1 MVTFFSRSRPA
12 GGPRTALLAVGVA
25 AALAFSTA
33 PASAADGTPG
43 QRETVCAESLS
54 VRTQPLGAWMGT
66 LTYPQTFKV
75 ERVSGDWAYGFAYGH
90 VNRKGWVQDG
100 WFC

>member
-1 MVTFFSRSRPA
+1 MVTRDRLLA
-12 GGPRTALLAVGVA
+12 RTAAVA
-25 AALAFSTA
+25 AAVLTTALAA
-33 PASAADGTPG
+33 PASAADGTVG

-54 VRTQPLGAWMGT
+54 VRTQPGGAWMGT
-66 LTYPQTFKV
+66 LSHPQTFAV

-90 VNRKGWVQDG
+90 VNRHGWVQDG